1 MREIKFRAWVAK
13 SRMIFSKDT
22 YGNYL
27 DFFTIC
33 RQCNDGFGNCY
44 LMQFTGL
51 LDKNGKEIY
60 EGDILRWHLKKGR
73 VFSEISEQD
82 DPLAQL
88 LGVKPGEVS
97 EDTICTDTVEFH
109 DGCFFLMCP
118 DTGGG
123 AFLNRENE
131 NAEIIGNIYENP
143 ELLKRHC

>member
-1 MREIKFRAWVAK
+1 MREIKFRAWDGKEMTTTFEVSSQGVVK
-13 SRMIFSKDT
+13 FTPLGQSPK
-22 YGNYL
+22 YL
-27 DFFTIC
+27 EH
-33 RQCNDGFGNCY
+33 Y
-44 LMQFTGL
+44 KLMQFTGL

-109 DGCFFLMCP
+109 DGYFFLMCP

-143 ELLKRHC
+143 KLIKRHC